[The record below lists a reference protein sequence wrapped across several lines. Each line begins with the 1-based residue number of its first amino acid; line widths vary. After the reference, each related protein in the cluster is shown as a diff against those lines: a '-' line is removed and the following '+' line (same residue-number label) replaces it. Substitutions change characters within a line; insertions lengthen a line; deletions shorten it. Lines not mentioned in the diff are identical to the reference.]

1 MEMNKKGTWE
11 KKKNPTS
18 NKYTAAPYTKVE
30 KKKEKKAEKGWVTN
44 TAFMEYQI
52 LAKWLKDL
60 PGLEQMVEKNGSPSL
75 KKILAMALLDTCLM
89 VLPGTK
95 HLLNLFSS
103 LHVIPLFYLYRS
115 TKHGLDSI
123 WKN

>member
-1 MEMNKKGTWE
+1 M
-11 KKKNPTS
+11 
-18 NKYTAAPYTKVE
+18 
-30 KKKEKKAEKGWVTN
+30 EKGWLTSTDFV
-44 TAFMEYQI
+44 EDRI

-75 KKILAMALLDTCLM
+75 KKILAMVLLDTCLM

-95 HLLNLFSS
+95 QLLNLFSS

-123 WKN
+123 